1 MLLLS
6 LVTMFTLVLLLG
18 SGVWIAFALIG
29 TAWIALEFFSP
40 FSPGPIL
47 ASDFWGASYGWI

>member
-6 LVTMFTLVLLLG
+6 LATIFTLVLLLG

-29 TAWIALEFFSP
+29 TAWIALQFFSP
-40 FSPGPIL
+40 FDPGPI
-47 ASDFWGASYGWI
+47 FGAQATAGI

>member
-6 LVTMFTLVLLLG
+6 LATIFTLVLLLG

-29 TAWIALEFFSP
+29 TAWIALQFFSP
-40 FSPGPIL
+40 FDPGPIL
-47 ASDFWGASYGWI
+47 APIFGAQATAGI